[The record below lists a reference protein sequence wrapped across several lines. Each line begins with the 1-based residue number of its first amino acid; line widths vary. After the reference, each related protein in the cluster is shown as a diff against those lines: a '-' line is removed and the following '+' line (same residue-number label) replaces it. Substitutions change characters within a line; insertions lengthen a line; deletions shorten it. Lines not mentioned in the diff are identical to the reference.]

1 MSEIKN
7 LASHE
12 AIAKLKELAEKIDF
26 CLFCTSLHQAPS
38 ISRPMSTRQVDEQGN
53 IWFFSRETSNKN
65 REIRADNRV
74 QLMYAQTGDSEFL
87 TVYGRAEILKDRA
100 KTDELWSS
108 FAKAW
113 FNEGK
118 DDPELTLVKIIPEEV
133 HYWDT
138 KNGKMISLLKIVA
151 SAILNKE
158 LDSGVEGDLEIR
170 K

>member
-7 LASHE
+7 LARQE
-12 AIAKLKELAEKIDF
+12 AIAKLKALAEKIDF
-26 CLFCTSLHQAPS
+26 CHFCTDLHQVP
-38 ISRPMSTRQVDEQGN
+38 ITTRPMSTRQVDEYGN
-53 IWFFSRETSNKN
+53 IWFFSRETSDKN
-65 REIRADNRV
+65 MEIRTGHEV
-74 QLMYAQTGDSEFL
+74 QLMYAQPGDSEFL

-100 KTDELWSS
+100 KIDELWSS

-118 DDPELTLVKIIPEEV
+118 DDPEITLIKVIPEDV

-138 KNGKMISLLKIVA
+138 KNGKMISLLKIGV
-151 SAILNKE
+151 SALLNKE